1 MAKPSEKVISE
12 RKIGVIGVGV
22 MGKTLAHALLD
33 NGIIA
38 KENLWATAK
47 TEKSCE
53 KARTDLGIAVYT
65 DYSEVLKETDVL
77 LICVKPY
84 KVPEVLE
91 HLKKSGLP
99 ADVLLISIAA
109 GKTIAM
115 MEEQLVTPN
124 PLIRAMPNTPCV
136 VGCGMTAITPG
147 AFAEESHID
156 LARTIFESVGECV
169 ELEEHHFDAVTGLCG
184 SGPAYLYLIMEA
196 LADGGVRVGL
206 PRDIA
211 LRIVS
216 QTVLGAA
223 SMVKESGRHPAA
235 LRDDVTTPAGCTIAG
250 LLTLEDG
257 KIRSVLARAVEE
269 AATTAGGLGKTEY

>member
-1 MAKPSEKVISE
+1 MAEPLSEKINQK
-12 RKIGVIGVGV
+12 KIGIIGIGV

-33 NGIIA
+33 NDMVT
-38 KENLWATAK
+38 KENLWAVAK
-47 TEKSCE
+47 TEKSRE
-53 KARTDLGIAVYT
+53 KARTELGISVYT
-65 DYSEVLKETDVL
+65 DYTEALKDTEVLL
-77 LICVKPY
+77 LCVKPY

-99 ADVLLISIAA
+99 AHVLLISIAA

-115 MEEQLVTPN
+115 MEEQLITPN

-136 VGCGMTAITPG
+136 VGYGMTAITPG
-147 AFAEESHID
+147 SFAEESHIE
-156 LARTIFESVGECV
+156 LARTIFNAVGECV

-184 SGPAYLYLIMEA
+184 SGPAYMYLIMEA

-206 PRDIA
+206 PRDVA

-216 QTVLGAA
+216 QVVLGAA

-269 AATTAGGLGKTEY
+269 AATTAGKLGKTEH